1 MRNFIG
7 SGNESPYA
15 RGNRI
20 SDEIERILESLK
32 HQNEAMEELTLPTA
46 LKATLKTHQEDG
58 IRFIHQRETE
68 AVSCRHSERLRQV
81 ARIRC
86 VKVRHLSPRI

>member
-46 LKATLKTHQEDG
+46 LKATLKT
-58 IRFIHQRETE
+58 
-68 AVSCRHSERLRQV
+68 QV
-81 ARIRC
+81 LKL
-86 VKVRHLSPRI
+86 VEHKEVTLT